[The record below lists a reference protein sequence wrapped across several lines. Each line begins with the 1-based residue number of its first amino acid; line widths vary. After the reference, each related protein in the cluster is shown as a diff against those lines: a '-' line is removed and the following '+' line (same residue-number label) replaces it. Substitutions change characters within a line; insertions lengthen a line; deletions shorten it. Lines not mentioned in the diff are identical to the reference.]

1 MWNLSFSCRVN
12 IIYLSNNWTI
22 NWGSVFTWA
31 IFVLRNSFDRLPSW
45 SKNPEEFTLWI
56 LWYYTVQ
63 FRFVNRNDLNETPE
77 SNDCIWACWSKL
89 APEYLPISLKKKKK
103 KSLCYEVRFPFA
115 LSAEEEN
122 ESRIPCYGE
131 TWLCS
136 QNENELSDIKGMY
149 ILFEGGFFPFWFRMQ
164 ILCWT

>member
-31 IFVLRNSFDRLPSW
+31 IFVLRNSFDRKPSW

-63 FRFVNRNDLNETPE
+63 FKFVNRNDLNQKPE
-77 SNDCIWACWSKL
+77 SSDCIWACWSEL
-89 APEYLPISLKKKKK
+89 APEYLPISLN
-103 KSLCYEVRFPFA
+103 KSLTLIWSPVPFCA
-115 LSAEEEN
+115 VCRGRKWVLDPLL
-122 ESRIPCYGE
+122 RWDLI
-131 TWLCS
+131 LCS

-149 ILFEGGFFPFWFRMQ
+149 ILFEGGFSLLWFRMQ
-164 ILCWT
+164 ILCWI